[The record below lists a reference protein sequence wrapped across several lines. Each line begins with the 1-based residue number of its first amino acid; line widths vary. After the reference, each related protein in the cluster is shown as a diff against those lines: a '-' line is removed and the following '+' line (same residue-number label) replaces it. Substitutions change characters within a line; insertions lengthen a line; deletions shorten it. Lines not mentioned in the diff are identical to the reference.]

1 MELCCELM
9 DQGVALLENL
19 WSYAVSKNCYRS
31 SYNTMAFP
39 RIFHNF
45 FTLLKESQF
54 NFSGVNVIFKRY
66 VV

>member
-9 DQGVALLENL
+9 DQEVALLENL

-39 RIFHNF
+39 RIFHNILHF
-45 FTLLKESQF
+45 YNILQRNHNLILV
-54 NFSGVNVIFKRY
+54 G
-66 VV
+66 